1 MTTPLRAI
9 YAIYPDPDAAERAY
23 MALQVTFKYFGTG
36 ALQIEVLSSEPFEEY
51 EFGRPSQR
59 TSIPWIAA
67 LGGLVGGVCG
77 YLLTWLTQTAYPL
90 PTGGMPLSP
99 HWTNGIIT
107 YEMTM
112 LGAIVAT
119 IVTLAVTTRVPGR
132 RSSLADPA
140 IADGKIVVGVRN
152 VPASAREEIERALRS
167 AGADSVVCHN

>member
-1 MTTPLRAI
+1 MDTLRAI
-9 YAIYPDPDAAERAY
+9 YGIYPDPDAAERAY

-36 ALQIEVLSSEPFEEY
+36 ALRIEALSSEPFGEF
-51 EFGRPSQR
+51 EFGRLGQR
-59 TSIPWIAA
+59 TAMPWIAT
-67 LGGLVGGVCG
+67 LGGLAGGVCG
-77 YLLTWLTQTAYPL
+77 YLLTSLTQAAYPL

-119 IVTLAVTTRVPGR
+119 IVTLAVATHVPGR
-132 RSSLADPA
+132 RSPLADPA

-152 VPASAREEIERALRS
+152 PPASAREEIERALRS
-167 AGADSVVCHN
+167 AGAESVVCRP